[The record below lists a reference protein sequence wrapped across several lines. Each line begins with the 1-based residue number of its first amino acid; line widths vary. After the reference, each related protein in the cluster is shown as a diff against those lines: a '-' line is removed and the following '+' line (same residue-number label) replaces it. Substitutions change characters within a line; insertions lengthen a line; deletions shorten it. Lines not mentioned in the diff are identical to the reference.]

1 MPLSSLSPSFPPPLS
16 PSQGYNSFLLRDLP
30 FDAIQFAV
38 YEQIKMR
45 VKKAVNRDLKDVE
58 VAVVGAVAGGIT
70 GAVTTPLDV
79 IKTRLMTQVRWQL
92 P

>member
-1 MPLSSLSPSFPPPLS
+1 
-16 PSQGYNSFLLRDLP
+16 
-30 FDAIQFAV
+30 
-38 YEQIKMR
+38 MR